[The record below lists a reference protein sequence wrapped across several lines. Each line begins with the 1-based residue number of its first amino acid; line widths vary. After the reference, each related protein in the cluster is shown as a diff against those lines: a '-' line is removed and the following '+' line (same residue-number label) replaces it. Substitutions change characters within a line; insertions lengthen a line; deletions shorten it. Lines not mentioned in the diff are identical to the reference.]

1 MAIESPER
9 ADSVVDRLTRG
20 ANSIAATPRRARK
33 VPEFNRDELREILI
47 RPYRLIFRIEERSI
61 RVLAILH
68 YRQILPTDLLQLP
81 W

>member
-1 MAIESPER
+1 MESLER
-9 ADSVVDRLTRG
+9 ANSVVDRLTQG
-20 ANSIAATPRRARK
+20 ANSIAVTPRRARK

-61 RVLAILH
+61 RVLAIHH

>member
-1 MAIESPER
+1 MESLDR

-47 RPYRLIFRIEERSI
+47 RPYRLIFRVEEQSI
-61 RVLAILH
+61 CVLAVFH